1 MKTILINC
9 NTEGEVNIDDNA
21 RIDGISIALV
31 NEKQIPVA
39 RYEISIKIMSGL
51 TDLKYRANNCRIHFY
66 GNDNIELTPSMI
78 HEVVNSTNFKN
89 MTDNKQLAKLEFVS
103 FCIEQYKMVTKS
115 TGRDV
120 EQMFQQKG
128 VIEFLLKHYEVL
140 HTQGEQAI
148 LNEID
153 EYLKHH

>member
-39 RYEISIKIMSGL
+39 RYEISMKIMSGL

-66 GNDNIELTPSMI
+66 GNDNVELTPSMI
-78 HEVVNSTNFKN
+78 HEVVESTNCF
-89 MTDNKQLAKLEFVS
+89 
-103 FCIEQYKMVTKS
+103 
-115 TGRDV
+115 
-120 EQMFQQKG
+120 
-128 VIEFLLKHYEVL
+128 
-140 HTQGEQAI
+140 
-148 LNEID
+148 
-153 EYLKHH
+153 